1 MGLRKVME
9 FLIWLMVVCTRGN
22 SRQIILRVMGIM
34 FGEMVRS
41 MKVFGRR
48 IR

>member
-1 MGLRKVME
+1 
-9 FLIWLMVVCTRGN
+9 
-22 SRQIILRVMGIM
+22 LRVMGIM

-48 IR
+48 IRWMVRVILYGLMVESMRGNT